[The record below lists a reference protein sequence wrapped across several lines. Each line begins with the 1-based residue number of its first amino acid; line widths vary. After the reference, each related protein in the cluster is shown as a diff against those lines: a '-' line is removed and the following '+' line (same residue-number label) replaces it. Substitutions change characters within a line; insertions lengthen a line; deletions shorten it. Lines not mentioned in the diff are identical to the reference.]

1 MIETQ
6 KDYCAA
12 VDQVK
17 KHDYLY
23 FTLNAPEISDEAYD
37 ALYFSLQEYEE
48 KHPKDVLAD
57 SPTQTCYSENGNGKR
72 TVARRT
78 PCLSMKKVHTAADMV
93 KYLKAQQTAA
103 RLEDVFI
110 DVEWKFDGETVA
122 LVYINGHLAE
132 ATYGHGKELMG
143 NDCLAHIRHVQG
155 VPGYVEAWLD
165 TPRTEVRGEV
175 IISLDTFSRYSK
187 AGKSPRVTS
196 NGIMSKKIA
205 VAADCRLLEFHP
217 FRLLSD
223 AYSTQCDAMR
233 ELERLGFLT
242 SGMVDGFHFV
252 GNMADLE
259 QAVEQIVCEAETR
272 RADLPWPS
280 DGLVFK
286 FDDYAVYDGIG
297 CTNHDA
303 KFNCA
308 FKFRPIHKAVTIYR
322 GHHTTIGEKT
332 GKVTYVADFDEV
344 EMNGHRFAH
353 ANCGSERSFMSK
365 GLIPGCQIEV
375 SLHGDVIVCVDGRVE
390 ESVVSEIQEPEQV
403 QENVA
408 DAPAIMED
416 APTADEA
423 TDDAEQVTALEITAE
438 APAVTMDVPAANE
451 AVEEQQV
458 IAPTR
463 AAIDQEGTPEYE
475 AELERLKA
483 MFDVP
488 KKRQP
493 KRHYIMVDDEE
504 YFKKRDAEFERAE
517 REERERARRE
527 RLKPKNILSQLLT
540 WVLAF
545 IALSA
550 ALSLFGLPFFL
561 FPLIAGGFACTR

>member
-37 ALYFSLQEYEE
+37 ALYFALQEYEE
-48 KHPKDVLAD
+48 KHPEDVLAD
-57 SPTQTCYSENGNGKR
+57 SPTQTCYSENGNRKR

-155 VPGYVEAWLD
+155 VPGYVEAWRD

-196 NGIMSKKIA
+196 NGIMSKKMA

-223 AYSTQCDAMR
+223 AYPTQCDAMR
-233 ELERLGFLT
+233 ELECLGFLT

-252 GNMADLE
+252 GNMAELE

-272 RADLPWPS
+272 RADLPWPT

-286 FDDYAVYDGIG
+286 FDDYAVYDRIG

-322 GHHTTIGEKT
+322 GYHTTIGEKT

-365 GLIPGCQIEV
+365 GLIPGCKIEV

-390 ESVVSEIQEPEQV
+390 EPEQV
-403 QENVA
+403 LENVT
-408 DAPAIMED
+408 D
-416 APTADEA
+416 APTIMVDAFTEDEA
-423 TDDAEQVTALEITAE
+423 VDGAEQVIALE
-438 APAVTMDVPAANE
+438 
-451 AVEEQQV
+451 
-458 IAPTR
+458 R
-463 AAIDQEGTPEYE
+463 AAVDQEGTPEYE
-475 AELERLKA
+475 AESERMKVL
-483 MFDVP
+483 FETRQ
-488 KKRQP
+488 KRQP

-504 YFKKRDAEFERAE
+504 YFKKRDAEFEREE

-527 RLKPKNILSQLLT
+527 RLKPKNILCQLLT

>member
-12 VDQVK
+12 VDQIK

-37 ALYFSLQEYEE
+37 ALYFSLQEYED
-48 KHPKDVLAD
+48 KHPEDVLAD
-57 SPTQTCYSENGNGKR
+57 SPTQMCYSENGNGKR

-103 RLEDVFI
+103 RLENVVI

-155 VPGYVEAWLD
+155 VPGYVEAWRA

-223 AYSTQCDAMR
+223 AYTTQCDAMR

-242 SGMVDGFHFV
+242 SGMVDGFHFN
-252 GNMADLE
+252 GNMADLV
-259 QAVEQIVCEAETR
+259 QSVEQIVCEAETR
-272 RADLPWPS
+272 RAELPWPT

-286 FDDYAVYDGIG
+286 FDDYVVYDRIG

-308 FKFRPIHKAVTIYR
+308 FKFRPIHKAVPIYR
-322 GHHTTIGEKT
+322 GYHTTIGEKT

-365 GLIPGCQIEV
+365 GLIPGCKIEV

-390 ESVVSEIQEPEQV
+390 EPEQV

-408 DAPAIMED
+408 DAPAIMVD
-416 APTADEA
+416 APT
-423 TDDAEQVTALEITAE
+423 AEQVTALEITAD
-438 APAVTMDVPAANE
+438 APAANG
-451 AVEEQQV
+451 AVDEEQV

-475 AELERLKA
+475 AESERMKVV
-483 MFDVP
+483 FDTRQ
-488 KKRQP
+488 KRQP

-504 YFKKRDAEFERAE
+504 YFKKRDAEFEREE

-527 RLKPKNILSQLLT
+527 RLKPKNILCQLLT

-545 IALSA
+545 ITLSA

>member
-37 ALYFSLQEYEE
+37 TLYFALQEYEE
-48 KHPKDVLAD
+48 KHPEDVLAD

-78 PCLSMKKVHTAADMV
+78 PCLSMKKVHTAADMA

-103 RLEDVFI
+103 RLDNVSI

-143 NDCLAHIRHVQG
+143 NDCLAHISHVQG
-155 VPGYVEAWLD
+155 VPEYVEAWRD
-165 TPRTEVRGEV
+165 TIRVEVRGEV

-233 ELERLGFLT
+233 ALERLGFLT
-242 SGMVDGFHFV
+242 SGMVDSFHIV
-252 GNMADLE
+252 GNMAELE

-272 RADLPWPS
+272 RADLPWPT

-286 FDDYAVYDGIG
+286 FDNYAVYERIG

-308 FKFRPIHKAVTIYR
+308 FKFRPVHKAVTIYR
-322 GHHTTIGEKT
+322 GHHTTVGEKT

-344 EMNGHRFAH
+344 EMNGHRFSH

-365 GLIPGCQIEV
+365 GLIPDCKIEV

-403 QENVA
+403 QENAPDVPA
-408 DAPAIMED
+408 IMVDAPA
-416 APTADEA
+416 ADEA
-423 TDDAEQVTALEITAE
+423 ADGAEQVTTPEVTADAPTVTTEDE
-438 APAVTMDVPAANE
+438 ADD
-451 AVEEQQV
+451 EEQV
-458 IAPTR
+458 TAP

-504 YFKKRDAEFERAE
+504 YFRKRDAEFEREE

-527 RLKPKNILSQLLT
+527 RFKPKNILKN
-540 WVLAF
+540 VLVWGLAIIAF
-545 IALSA
+545 SA

-561 FPLIAGGFACTR
+561 FPLFAGAFVCSR